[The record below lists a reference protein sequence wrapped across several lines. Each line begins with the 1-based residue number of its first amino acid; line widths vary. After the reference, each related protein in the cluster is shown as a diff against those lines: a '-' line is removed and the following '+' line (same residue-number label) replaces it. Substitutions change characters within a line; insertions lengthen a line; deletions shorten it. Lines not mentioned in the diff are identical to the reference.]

1 MRVGPIMVGCMDWPK
16 ALALAV
22 SILALAGIVVIQTN
36 GIQSSV
42 DTFRTEAAAD
52 RRAHQAAMDIF
63 RKEMQRLAERQSRV
77 EGELEAVR
85 PMISNV
91 PRSREDGTSG

>member
-1 MRVGPIMVGCMDWPK
+1 MVGCMDWPK